1 LQESGP
7 TTQVQLLTVL
17 WIVGVSIAAWII
29 YAVVSR
35 KRRLNRP
42 RDLGS
47 VSDQWIA
54 EYRAHQPPDRSR

>member
-7 TTQVQLLTVL
+7 TQVQLLTVL

-29 YAVVSR
+29 YAVVSWKR
-35 KRRLNRP
+35 RRLNRP

-54 EYRAHQPPDRSR
+54 EYRAHQPPDQ